1 DKTFWLF
8 NWEARRERRATP
20 SVGSVPTL
28 EMRAGD
34 FSEIL
39 QRGNRWYPTE
49 QNPAV
54 NLAIR
59 SPGSSTP
66 FPNNIIP
73 PSLIPQ
79 VSKNVLTWK
88 DASPFQQGG
97 FIAYPNIDAQAR
109 AIGSPINL
117 AGTTNDTINSDQFL
131 GRGDHRF
138 GDNDRIFARYLI
150 VNGTVT

>member
-1 DKTFWLF
+1 
-8 NWEARRERRATP
+8 
-20 SVGSVPTL
+20 
-28 EMRAGD
+28 
-34 FSEIL
+34 
-39 QRGNRWYPTE
+39 YPTE

-150 VNGTVT
+150 VNGTVTDVPLEQVTRSSTVARAQNLAIGYSKIISPTVLND